1 MERVRGAI
9 LKNKLTYTMYL
20 VTCIGLMGLSACA
33 DVEDETSSTAGDA
46 MEVLAGEESQEIAGE
61 EESAGE
67 ESERGGLML
76 VDPSVE
82 PPPPPYMHPEYAQ
95 QMLLL
100 VNNFRAQ
107 GGNCGGEVLPSVPPL
122 TLNRALNEASLDHAQ
137 DMAAND
143 YFDHQS
149 QDGRQPAERMQARG
163 YRGSSYG
170 ENIAAGNASAEET
183 FSQWRGSPGHCR
195 NMLRSSFT
203 ELGVG
208 YVKAPFSSLKHY
220 WVQNFGRP

>member
-1 MERVRGAI
+1 MIVQRI
-9 LKNKLTYTMYL
+9 LTYVVYL
-20 VTCIGLMGLSACA
+20 VTCIGLIGLNACA
-33 DVEDETSSTAGDA
+33 DIEDEALITADDTK
-46 MEVLAGEESQEIAGE
+46 ETLAGEEGEEIAGE
-61 EESAGE
+61 EDSGGE
-67 ESERGGLML
+67 EVQRGGLML

-82 PPPPPYMHPEYAQ
+82 PPPPPYTHPEYAQ

-100 VNNFRAQ
+100 VNAFRAQ
-107 GGNCGGEVLPSVPPL
+107 GGSCGGEVLPSVPPL

-149 QDGRQPAERMQARG
+149 QDGRQPADRMQARG

-170 ENIAAGNASAEET
+170 ENIAAGNASAQST

-208 YVKAPFSSLKHY
+208 YVQAPFSSLKHY